1 MPVVV
6 PCGSTGEA
14 VSPDALV
21 VQLRVTYAP
30 LKEGPS
36 PRAGRR
42 LQGATFWK
50 SLFFKST
57 PGSKAS
63 GDDRFSKHLRT
74 PLLEAR
80 LATQFHTKLDF
91 IDLSKVCAL

>member
-21 VQLRVTYAP
+21 VQLRGALCPTKRGAVPKGGSQVA
-30 LKEGPS
+30 GP
-36 PRAGRR
+36 
-42 LQGATFWK
+42 TFWK
-50 SLFFKST
+50 SLFFKTS

-63 GDDRFSKHLRT
+63 GDQPLSKHFRT

-80 LATQFHTKLDF
+80 LATQFHTKLDS
-91 IDLSKVCAL
+91 IDLSEVCAP